1 MYLILNHSG
10 FIQETEFTNI
20 LRICTVDIRE
30 FLQTKY
36 LLWIFLMTGYQP
48 K

>member
-1 MYLILNHSG
+1 MTLSMKMAVIGKHD
-10 FIQETEFTNI
+10 IIKTINI
-20 LRICTVDIRE
+20 VVTRE